1 MNKQTA
7 PRLFAYLGL
16 SLIGLV
22 FAYFATAVTN
32 AGVAARI
39 LDRSGAGDLL
49 TSGSAALLV
58 GVAVFAVFGYLALKL
73 WWTSRRRS

>member
-1 MNKQTA
+1 MNKRTA

-16 SLIGLV
+16 ALIGLV
-22 FAYFATAVTN
+22 FAYFATAGVT

-49 TSGSAALLV
+49 TTSSAALLV
-58 GVAVFAVFGYLALKL
+58 GVAMFAVFAYLALKL
-73 WWTSRRRS
+73 WWTSRRGS